1 MAAADYAISIATQYN
16 TAELIVLPV
25 LPTGIKREYFDY
37 KPEDIPVWIRENLL
51 QYRHEV
57 EEWFNRIREK
67 YLQQEQKLQQHNETT
82 NSNLKIEMVNRM
94 TSISGTIVSYAEE
107 EGTDLIVLGTKGM
120 SGVKRMLLGSVSQE
134 VVMYAHC
141 PVLVV
146 RRIT

>member
-1 MAAADYAISIATQYN
+1 
-16 TAELIVLPV
+16 
-25 LPTGIKREYFDY
+25 
-37 KPEDIPVWIRENLL
+37 
-51 QYRHEV
+51 
-57 EEWFNRIREK
+57 
-67 YLQQEQKLQQHNETT
+67 
-82 NSNLKIEMVNRM
+82 MVNRM